1 MESLLSFLGQ
11 FRLPGETD
19 FVHNEWLRKNS
30 GMVFHKKDLF
40 FSTSRKALGNARAV
54 LHSEDKVGDH
64 SSASALP
71 LAPGFH
77 QSENLRGWWLHDTVQ
92 VVGRARLPARP
103 SLLPCVQG
111 QENGLRLS
119 LRNALCASLI
129 CFMSKINLFD
139 SVAHTRNLENL
150 VAVDIGREGEV
161 AGRRLGEVENV
172 LHRRRASTTLLV
184 FAVHLDLWLVGQR
197 LNTYSREPLRFYLC
211 RIEAAIACLA
221 FMALGH
227 GEDVSS

>member
-1 MESLLSFLGQ
+1 
-11 FRLPGETD
+11 
-19 FVHNEWLRKNS
+19 
-30 GMVFHKKDLF
+30 
-40 FSTSRKALGNARAV
+40 
-54 LHSEDKVGDH
+54 
-64 SSASALP
+64 
-71 LAPGFH
+71 
-77 QSENLRGWWLHDTVQ
+77 
-92 VVGRARLPARP
+92 
-103 SLLPCVQG
+103 
-111 QENGLRLS
+111 
-119 LRNALCASLI
+119 
-129 CFMSKINLFD
+129 MSKINLFD

-197 LNTYSREPLRFYLC
+197 LNTYSREPLHFYLC